1 MPLSYMMTRLKNKG
15 LVAIDWSDY
24 FLRIVVL
31 RKKNQGYELIAADSA
46 ELEHGMIENGQII
59 DFAEVAE
66 SLIGL
71 LKRNKIK
78 HKQAAF
84 VINGANVISKRLRF
98 DEGLNDAQIH
108 DEIVIDFNKHV
119 SYPPEETFYDF
130 EIQRKEESANV
141 SKQEVLFIAAHK
153 DQIAQYQQLAQI
165 CRLRL
170 EIIDIDNYVLQR
182 FVEIFY
188 PEEKQDCWA
197 LICLNFKRFKLHIL
211 DENQI
216 YLSEQKTIS
225 GGLSEAEYLNALN
238 AWLMRNMQMF
248 EVSNRGKKLKKIVLY
263 GDRVEI
269 ENIIVSFKE
278 MMQLDVVILDPFAH
292 LENSQVAAD
301 IEHKASYLLTIALAT
316 RPEVS

>member
-1 MPLSYMMTRLKNKG
+1 MPLSYMMTRLKSKG
-15 LVAIDWSDY
+15 LIAIDWSDY
-24 FLRIVVL
+24 FLRVVVL
-31 RKKNQGYELIAADSA
+31 RKKNQGYELVAADSA
-46 ELEHGMIENGQII
+46 ELEHGMIENGQIV

-66 SLIGL
+66 SLLGL

-98 DEGLNDAQIH
+98 DEGLTEAQIH

-130 EIQRKEESANV
+130 EVQKKEENTNS

-153 DQIAQYQQLAQI
+153 DQIGQYEQLAKI
-165 CRLRL
+165 CRLHL

-225 GGLSEAEYLNALN
+225 AGLSEAEYLNALN

-248 EVSNRGKKLKKIVLY
+248 EVSNRGKKPQKIVLY

-269 ENIIVSFKE
+269 DNIIASFKD
-278 MMQLDVVILDPFAH
+278 MMQLDVMVLDPFAH
-292 LENSQVAAD
+292 LGNPQAAAN
-301 IEHKASYLLTIALAT
+301 ITHKASYLLTIALAT
-316 RPEVS
+316 RPEVN